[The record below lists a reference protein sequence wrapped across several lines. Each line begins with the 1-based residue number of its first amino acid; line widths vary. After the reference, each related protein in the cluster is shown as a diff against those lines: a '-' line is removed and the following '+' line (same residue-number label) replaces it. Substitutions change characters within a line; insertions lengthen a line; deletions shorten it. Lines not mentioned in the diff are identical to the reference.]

1 MLHSCRRIPLSTK
14 RRRTSSLWWVVSLPS
29 PLRLF
34 SRWLVCECLLPQ
46 CRQVTAACDDILTSS
61 PEALL
66 NHTAQLESV
75 DLVPVSPGDK
85 LVKPTILSLCVC
97 HTVFDVIWIC
107 RGLWSFFLLEHETLH
122 FLYIYWTAADS
133 FSSFPWIVTC
143 VILPIP
149 SYFLIFLFPLS
160 FSAWSA
166 PSLPGSSPCR
176 FVPLTSSP
184 IWFKV
189 LHIRSFSLLSLPPLP
204 FLCQCFLISLLQ
216 KVHSV
221 QQLCLSSSCASSL
234 CPFYLNSMKEAASS
248 APISQSIG
256 YFVKVG
262 TLSSPLESS
271 MPFLSINLMLATMHK
286 GSVAGCRSVNA
297 VLC

>member
-66 NHTAQLESV
+66 THTAQLESV

-85 LVKPTILSLCVC
+85 LVKPTILSLCVWC
-97 HTVFDVIWIC
+97 NLDLQGIMV
-107 RGLWSFFLLEHETLH
+107 FFLVGTRNLTFPLH
-122 FLYIYWTAADS
+122 LLKSCWFFL
-133 FSSFPWIVTC
+133 SFPWIVTG

-149 SYFLIFLFPLS
+149 SYFLTPLS

-176 FVPLTSSP
+176 FVPLTSSS

-189 LHIRSFSLLSLPPLP
+189 LHIRSFSLLSPRSPLCLFFVNAFSSLFFRRCIQSSNYVSPLRVHHHCVLFIWILWKRLRPQLPSL
-204 FLCQCFLISLLQ
+204 SLL
-216 KVHSV
+216 V
-221 QQLCLSSSCASSL
+221 
-234 CPFYLNSMKEAASS
+234 
-248 APISQSIG
+248 IS
-256 YFVKVG
+256 
-262 TLSSPLESS
+262 
-271 MPFLSINLMLATMHK
+271 
-286 GSVAGCRSVNA
+286 
-297 VLC
+297 